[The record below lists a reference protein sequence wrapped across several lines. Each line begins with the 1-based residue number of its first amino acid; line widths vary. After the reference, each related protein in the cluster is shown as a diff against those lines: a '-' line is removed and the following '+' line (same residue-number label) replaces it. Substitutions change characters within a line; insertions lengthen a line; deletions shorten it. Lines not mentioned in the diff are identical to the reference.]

1 MHVTDELISKCR
13 KGKYKAQVELYKQ
26 CYSPFMQICKRY
38 LKDHSIAGEV
48 LNDAYMKVID
58 NLHRFETGKP
68 FFPWANRI
76 CVNTVIDYLR
86 KLKRQPFVLDI
97 NEYHGSDSEDKL
109 KSFSK
114 ASKEMDAEAIYSLIA
129 ALPERMR
136 IVFNMFAIE
145 GYSHK
150 EIGEKMDISEGTSKW
165 YLNQART
172 KLQEQLS
179 VKKTSHQR

>member
-1 MHVTDELISKCR
+1 MHVTDELIRKCR

-38 LKDHSIAGEV
+38 LRDHSIAGEV
-48 LNDAYMKVID
+48 LNDSYMKVID
-58 NLHRFETGKP
+58 NLHRFELGKP

-97 NEYHGSDSEDKL
+97 NEYHGKDSAIQFKASDSISSEL
-109 KSFSK
+109 
-114 ASKEMDAEAIYSLIA
+114 DAEAIHAIIA

-172 KLQEQLS
+172 KLKEQLS
-179 VKKTSHQR
+179 VQQNSHQR